1 MNNRWLF
8 AVAALAA
15 ACGISGMAAAQSL
28 AHVAPGTTNLRDG
41 PGTRYPVVAR
51 VYGGT
56 PVEVYGCL
64 VDRSWCEVSVDEIV
78 GWMAASRLQFVYA
91 GRRVYVPDY
100 YSHFR
105 APIIE
110 FRIDRDRSW
119 RDRERW
125 CRYYED
131 DPRCRRYKRRGETLP
146 PPEPLAPGRERGR
159 SGPDIRPGG
168 GETLPPPEPLRRDN
182 QTGVTVVPEGRRL
195 PPPEPL
201 QPTGSDIR
209 PGRAT
214 VAPGGQTTIVVPGG
228 VKICPE
234 DQPGC

>member
-8 AVAALAA
+8 AVAALA

-28 AHVAPGTTNLRDG
+28 AYVAPGTTNLRDG

-64 VDRSWCEVSVDEIV
+64 ADRSWCEVSVDEIV

-91 GRRVYVPDY
+91 GRHVYVPDY

-110 FRIDRDRSW
+110 FRIGRNWSW
-119 RDRERW
+119 RDRERH
-125 CRYYED
+125 CPAEA
-131 DPRCRRYKRRGETLP
+131 T
-146 PPEPLAPGRERGR
+146 AAT
-159 SGPDIRPGG
+159 I
-168 GETLPPPEPLRRDN
+168 
-182 QTGVTVVPEGRRL
+182 
-195 PPPEPL
+195 
-201 QPTGSDIR
+201 QPTVERCHSAKPDTAMTKAEKMAADIQGLRGS
-209 PGRAT
+209 GRLIGDL
-214 VAPGGQTTIVVPGG
+214 VCAPRMQIA
-228 VKICPE
+228 
-234 DQPGC
+234 